1 MPFVSLLQC
10 IWFPLLKCL
19 PKSSHRSTRIE
30 EKRWFEV
37 ARSFKHAN
45 SMDQAEPW
53 PPAKLADTLGSDD
66 WQLSM
71 ARAGV
76 LRPCQNRFDFQDTCK
91 DTGNSPQVRI
101 CGDHWCDEYSVGSG
115 YCQVYPPDGAFF
127 EIGSGSSAP
136 LIVVT
141 SHCAAKRA
149 NSSQLFLCPLRAPI
163 AVALM
168 LKAGSSSVGAWLHA
182 LDSSSRPAE
191 FSRRLFG
198 AFEDNELAV
207 SPKFLS
213 WIFGPDGL
221 GASVTARLRPSAR
234 RALVKRFF
242 FETRPQKTAS
252 KLLLPPGWCMPCCA
266 AGSGRL
272 PVMLVRSPYR
282 RVHSYFRHKWLANP
296 SKEPLTGWKD
306 LPEFVRKLAEHRTLN
321 RSLPPLFTKQDL
333 YHTLSFHDIL
343 RDIRWSAA
351 AREVMRLRMCVLR
364 LEVLHMDLIHLH
376 AVLCR
381 WFRFCERLPAIPE
394 IIPTGL
400 RPYLAVP
407 SPPWETLWTKDAVQ
421 NMRQLFA
428 SDFEELGYSV
438 DPLQTAP
445 ERRAPCWM
453 RA

>member
-1 MPFVSLLQC
+1 
-10 IWFPLLKCL
+10 
-19 PKSSHRSTRIE
+19 
-30 EKRWFEV
+30 
-37 ARSFKHAN
+37 
-45 SMDQAEPW
+45 
-53 PPAKLADTLGSDD
+53 
-66 WQLSM
+66 
-71 ARAGV
+71 
-76 LRPCQNRFDFQDTCK
+76 
-91 DTGNSPQVRI
+91 
-101 CGDHWCDEYSVGSG
+101 
-115 YCQVYPPDGAFF
+115 
-127 EIGSGSSAP
+127 
-136 LIVVT
+136 
-141 SHCAAKRA
+141 
-149 NSSQLFLCPLRAPI
+149 
-163 AVALM
+163 M

-182 LDSSSRPAE
+182 LDSSGSSRPSRPAE
-191 FSRRLFG
+191 FSRRLFA
-198 AFEDNELAV
+198 AFRDGELTV
-207 SPKFLS
+207 SGKFLS
-213 WIFGPDGL
+213 WIFGPEGL
-221 GASVTARLRPSAR
+221 GVSVTSRLHPWAR

-321 RSLPPLFTKQDL
+321 RSLPPLFTEQDL
-333 YHTLSFHDIL
+333 YHTLSFHEIL

-351 AREVMRLRMCVLR
+351 AREAMRLRMCVLR
-364 LEVLHMDLIHLH
+364 LEVLHMDFLHLH

-421 NMRQLFA
+421 NMLQLFA

-438 DPLQTAP
+438 DPLQKEEKTCDP
-445 ERRAPCWM
+445 LVIERSAASGAASSEVKNAIEGKSADEIAAALKELPADQLAKVKEAVGKGPAAAACPGPVDCSKITVVGKDYKGLLEQPAEPKFKGALAQIFVRSQPYGGSDKSNN
-453 RA
+453 